1 MADKRVN
8 LIISLKDGVSSGM
21 QRIKDGAAATGEA
34 FKKMSVVALGA
45 ATAIVGGFVAIGK
58 AWADQE
64 SVNAKLAATFTALGE
79 NGTAAVARWG
89 AFATAIQRTTTL
101 GDEQVMMLVTTAK
114 TMGIAN
120 GKIEEATKGAIGLSK
135 AFGLDLNSA
144 MKMTA
149 LAFQG
154 EFTML
159 GRYIPELRTATTQAE
174 KMAIV
179 QKAMGV
185 GFQVAEAELKTINGA
200 WISFKGV
207 VGDAIETA
215 GEAIFGGGGLAAGIT
230 KLKEK
235 IIELTEG
242 GEITFWANEIKSSFQ
257 TIGDVLTPVGNKLA
271 YFGKGIA
278 GAVRESGAWIGG
290 FAGSLS
296 AGSSMKVAWNDAGE
310 AAKNADAEFQLR
322 KAKSLELIQIE
333 KEGKLETVETVAEL
347 EKQLAALDAE
357 EAASKKVNQQS
368 GGFADLYK
376 KMYATGSSDYEK
388 EQFTRFVAGQEKAG
402 VSAGVSGAGKYAAEQ
417 RASGLSE
424 YDVIQRVQEFIKAEV
439 RGMAAGVQGV
449 GAFAQQLIGQGKSSY
464 DVGQAVSGLL
474 TNEGIGQAISGGL
487 SDPLAKIAE
496 SVALTN
502 EKMEAMLT
510 LQSDRL
516 GGVLN

>member
-1 MADKRVN
+1 MADKKVN

-34 FKKMSVVALGA
+34 FRKMSVVALGA

-179 QKAMGV
+179 QRAMGV
-185 GFQVAEAELKTINGA
+185 GIQVAEAEVKTINGA

-207 VGDAIETA
+207 VGDALETA
-215 GEAIFGGGGLAAGIT
+215 GEAIFGGGGLSAGIT

-235 IIELTEG
+235 IIDLTES
-242 GEITFWANEIKSSFQ
+242 GEITFWANEIKSSFES
-257 TIGDVLTPVGNKLA
+257 IGDVLTPVGNKLA
-271 YFGKGIA
+271 DFGKGIA

-310 AAKNADAEFQLR
+310 AAKNAQSEFEAR
-322 KAKSLELIQIE
+322 KARSLELIQIE

-347 EKQLAALDAE
+347 EKQLAALNE
-357 EAASKKVNQQS
+357 EERQANAIKKTQ
-368 GGFADLYK
+368 GGFAELYK
-376 KMYATGSSDYEK
+376 KTSATGASEYEK
-388 EQFTRFVAGQEKAG
+388 EQFTRFVAGQENVGTK
-402 VSAGVSGAGKYAAEQ
+402 AGVSGAGRYAAEQ

-424 YDVIQRVQEFIKAEV
+424 YDVVQRVQDFIRAEIK
-439 RGMAAGVQGV
+439 GMAAGVQGV
-449 GAFAQQLIGQGKSSY
+449 GAYAQQLIGEGKSSY
-464 DVGQAVSGLL
+464 DVEQSVGGMLS
-474 TNEGIGQAISGGL
+474 NETLGSSLSGGL
-487 SDPLAKIAE
+487 SDPLAK
-496 SVALTN
+496 TN
-502 EKMEAMLT
+502 ELLT
-510 LQSDRL
+510 QQNAILQERL
-516 GGVLN
+516 GGVE

>member
-8 LIISLKDGVSSGM
+8 LIISLKDGVSSGL

-101 GDEQVMMLVTTAK
+101 GDEQVMSLVTTAK

-135 AFGLDLNSA
+135 AFGLDLNSS

-185 GFQVAEAELKTINGA
+185 GFKVAEAELKTINGA
-200 WISFKGV
+200 WTSFKGV
-207 VGDAIETA
+207 VGDAMETA
-215 GEAIFGGGGLAAGIT
+215 GESMFGGGGLAAGIT
-230 KLKEK
+230 RLKEK
-235 IIELTEG
+235 IIELTES

-257 TIGDVLTPVGNKLA
+257 ALGDILEPLGSRFEN
-271 YFGKGIA
+271 FGKTAAKAI
-278 GAVRESGAWIGG
+278 RESGAWIGG
-290 FAGSLS
+290 LAGSLAS
-296 AGSSMKVAWNDAGE
+296 GSSLKVAWGDAGD
-310 AAKNADAEFQLR
+310 AAKSAQSEFELR
-322 KAKSLELIQIE
+322 KARSLELIQIE
-333 KEGKLETVETVAEL
+333 KEGKLKTVETVAEL
-347 EKQLAALDAE
+347 EKQLAALNE
-357 EAASKKVNQQS
+357 EERQANAIQKKQ
-368 GGFADLYK
+368 GGFAELYQ
-376 KMYATGSSDYEK
+376 KMTGSGASEYEK
-388 EQFTRFVAGQEKAG
+388 GQLTRFTAEQEKFGA
-402 VSAGVSGAGKYAAEQ
+402 SQGVSGAGRYAAEQ
-417 RASGLSE
+417 RMSGLSE
-424 YDVIQRVQEFIKAEV
+424 YDVIQRVQEFVKAEV
-439 RGMAAGVQGV
+439 RGMAAGVQGA
-449 GAFAQQLIGQGKSSY
+449 GAFAQQLLGQGASSY
-464 DVGQAVSGLL
+464 DVGQAVSGMLS
-474 TNEGIGQAISGGL
+474 NEGIGQAISGGL
-487 SDPLAKIAE
+487 SDPLTKISEATAKTSETLE
-496 SVALTN
+496 SLLN
-502 EKMEAMLT
+502 LS
-510 LQSDRL
+510 QDRM
-516 GGVLN
+516 GGVK